1 MEFTPT
7 ARGAPALIL
16 KYLVNQKNASGKISL
31 RCAVNRSCG
40 GSVTT
45 EDGVVTERKS
55 AHITSQLSTNSDL
68 VTILKIK
75 RFGYVGKVRLIH
87 LVGKMR
93 VGEMRCRRSEK
104 NPLVSP

>member
-1 MEFTPT
+1 M
-7 ARGAPALIL
+7 
-16 KYLVNQKNASGKISL
+16 
-31 RCAVNRSCG
+31 
-40 GSVTT
+40 TT

-87 LVGKMR
+87 LSR
-93 VGEMRCRRSEK
+93 QNESRRSEK